1 MLTDLMCGMER
12 LLGNGTG
19 TPDERIADAK
29 RVIGMAQY
37 DKKLAKAEEKAPAVA
52 EAKAA
57 KAEEKAK
64 AVAAAKEEKAAAKA
78 EAVAAAKEEKA
89 AAKAEAVAAA
99 KEAAATAA
107 EAKPKG
113 AKKRKAKE
121 ELIKEAV
128 YSVGRGSGKSGRDAH

>member
-1 MLTDLMCGMER
+1 MLGH
-12 LLGNGTG
+12 GSG

-64 AVAAAKEEKAAAKA
+64 AVAEAKEKKAAAKT
-78 EAVAAAKEEKA
+78 EAVD
-89 AAKAEAVAAA
+89 
-99 KEAAATAA
+99 AATAA
-107 EAKPKG
+107 EAKPTG

-121 ELIKEAV
+121 ELIKETV
-128 YSVGRGSGKSGRDAH
+128 YSVGRGSGKR

>member
-1 MLTDLMCGMER
+1 M
-12 LLGNGTG
+12 LGNGTG

-78 EAVAAAKEEKA
+78 EAVAAAKE
-89 AAKAEAVAAA
+89 
-99 KEAAATAA
+99 AAATAA

-128 YSVGRGSGKSGRDAH
+128 YSVGRGSGKRGRDAH